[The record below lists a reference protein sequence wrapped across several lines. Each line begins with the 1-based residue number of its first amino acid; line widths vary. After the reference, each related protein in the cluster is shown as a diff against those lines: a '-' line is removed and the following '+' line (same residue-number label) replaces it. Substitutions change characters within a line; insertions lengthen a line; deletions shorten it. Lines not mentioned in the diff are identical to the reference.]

1 MQVLLFL
8 SRPLVI
14 MTWCKMWDL
23 GFGAADAAN
32 PYGQMED
39 AMPAPP
45 PRRPPRAAPATRAA
59 ATGTSPTACPT
70 GTPRSGRAAAPTCLP
85 PRRSSER
92 PRRRKIRFVRAFRCG
107 TTRVRSIR
115 DARSDDTHDTHDTR
129 GGTQLL
135 TRTVSA
141 FVHEERRD
149 DIRCLFDA
157 SSRRTRVSRL
167 LVPNLNRD
175 VAPTRRRARR
185 GARHE
190 SGPSIRLESH
200 IVPRTAR
207 ARTTHSPPLLE
218 IKRRT
223 TPSRP
228 TSAFK
233 RPSAPPVA
241 APSSAPGAHCA
252 FTLLAASDSAGWP

>member
-1 MQVLLFL
+1 MSAPGGRRRLRGRRRRRYKPHGVPDGNP
-8 SRPLVI
+8 S
-14 MTWCKMWDL
+14 L
-23 GFGAADAAN
+23 GQGGGA
-32 PYGQMED
+32 YV
-39 AMPAPP
+39 
-45 PRRPPRAAPATRAA
+45 PPRA
-59 ATGTSPTACPT
+59 
-70 GTPRSGRAAAPTCLP
+70 
-85 PRRSSER
+85 RSSER

-175 VAPTRRRARR
+175 VAPTRDARASRRAPRIR
-185 GARHE
+185 AEHKAR
-190 SGPSIRLESH
+190 
-200 IVPRTAR
+200 VPYRAADR
-207 ARTTHSPPLLE
+207 ARPYHPFTPLLE
-218 IKRRT
+218 IKRRA

-233 RPSAPPVA
+233 RPSAPRSRRRLRARRSLRVHLVGRVRQRGLA
-241 APSSAPGAHCA
+241 VVERAPAC
-252 FTLLAASDSAGWP
+252 TEKEKIVCV